1 MADVKEDS
9 GAGVGKSGVVT
20 PWETGNL
27 GKGGKDWQTRPRG
40 ATSPNDMNEN
50 RKNSAGTGGE
60 WDHPWE
66 HPSSPLGTVGQLNI
80 NDSGKGE

>member
-1 MADVKEDS
+1 MADVKEDP
-9 GAGVGKSGVVT
+9 GAGVGKSGVQT

-27 GKGGKDWQTRPRG
+27 GNTTDWNLRSRG

-50 RKNSAGTGGE
+50 RKNSADTGRE

-66 HPSSPLGTVGQLNI
+66 HPSSPLGTLGQMDK
-80 NDSGKGE
+80 NDSGKA